1 LIIEGSGAGSLFL
14 TSGSGWPK
22 NIRIL
27 RIRIRNTAASTGL
40 YLFQE
45 RQKAGEDGEEDEKE
59 ADISQSRVGLEHGD
73 QSFPRVLMKNCVMQ
87 FEGTT
92 ARINK

>member
-1 LIIEGSGAGSLFL
+1 MIEGSGSVSLANE
-14 TSGSGWPK
+14 SGSGRAK
-22 NIRIL
+22 IIGIL
-27 RIRIRNTAASTGL
+27 RIRIRDTAVSTGL

-45 RQKAGEDGEEDEKE
+45 GQKAGEDGKEDEKE
-59 ADISQSRVGLEHGD
+59 ADIPQSGVGLEYGD
-73 QSFPRVLMKNCVMQ
+73 QSFPRILMKNCVMQ